1 MPKLNITPEERI
13 ERRRRYM
20 REYQRNRRHTARV
33 ELEERQA
40 KKREE
45 ATKFA
50 RRDYMREYRR
60 KHREAIQLK
69 LEVEKTKKNDDSK
82 SNQNVQENCIEV
94 PQHKCHQTE
103 QVNVEGAKDNNKEEA
118 EAEAKV
124 EVEVGEQ
131 EEPTK
136 ASRKLYMREYRRK
149 RRQAALLK
157 AREEEARQRIETTKT
172 SRKFYMREYRRKRQ
186 QMALV
191 EVEDTKARQCE
202 EIYENVRKECTKNE
216 PRNGQQATQ
225 AEMKKIEE
233 EGENSRTQYMQEN
246 RRNPR
251 RRRITGIK
259 GQVITRR
266 KLSELDIDSWSS
278 KQTKL

>member
-1 MPKLNITPEERI
+1 
-13 ERRRRYM
+13 
-20 REYQRNRRHTARV
+20 
-33 ELEERQA
+33 
-40 KKREE
+40 
-45 ATKFA
+45 
-50 RRDYMREYRR
+50 
-60 KHREAIQLK
+60 
-69 LEVEKTKKNDDSK
+69 
-82 SNQNVQENCIEV
+82 
-94 PQHKCHQTE
+94 
-103 QVNVEGAKDNNKEEA
+103 
-118 EAEAKV
+118 
-124 EVEVGEQ
+124 
-131 EEPTK
+131 
-136 ASRKLYMREYRRK
+136 MREYRRK

-259 GQVITRR
+259 GQWSLNNLKANVETKSIHSGICKSDTVVVQLPTEPRNKGNGVSVR
-266 KLSELDIDSWSS
+266 KCPIRLLYLCTKDRFQFFTSFYHFLYSSPNYPTLLLSPLLLSPLSYADFKYDSIFFTFPLLSFAG
-278 KQTKL
+278 